1 MIPPDGRA
9 GLSLRVRFS
18 PAPLGKTP
26 ANCDPIG
33 TSDEPFLLPSAK
45 PSSYY
50 QYRTGQL
57 QLLQPASVV
66 QRLGVVYSACPQS
79 DFPDSP
85 KFSEGHI
92 SSLLRLED
100 GDKKTFNRRTV
111 KSSEVLEYQKVVH
124 PDDQQASGS
133 SFMQKETDLKVYEF
147 SGFRLEGNQ
156 RRLLYKGQP
165 VPLKSK
171 ILDLL
176 LYLVQR
182 RGELVVK
189 DDLMREIWPDA
200 IVEENNIT
208 VSMSILRK
216 TLGDRMDQQ
225 FIETIPRQGYRFV
238 ADVTEVLLEMTARG
252 TGPIALSTAVQEE
265 LIDSLAVI
273 PTESPGDD
281 PNVEYLSD
289 GITESIIN
297 MLSRIPKL
305 RVLACSTVFRFKR
318 KNLDPKEVGLQL
330 NVRAVMMIR
339 VLRLGEKLIIR
350 SELVKVSD
358 GSQLW
363 GEQYNRS
370 PSDILAVQD
379 EIAKAI
385 SENLKFTLSSH
396 DQVRLTEKAT
406 ANIEAYN
413 LYLRG
418 RYFWNRYSKEWVL
431 KAVEAF
437 KQAILIDSQYALA
450 YSGIAD
456 AYFRL
461 SNVYSSPAEVLPK
474 AKDAALRAVEIDD
487 NLAEAHSS
495 LGLVKVYYDH
505 DWVGA
510 ESEFRKALKLNPQLL
525 SAHQRLGSY
534 LTFRGR
540 FEEALRYYESALDFD
555 PFSLQVN
562 MNIATT
568 YFLRGEY
575 ERSLNHLAKTIEL
588 EPNYMPIH
596 FLQGCNYI
604 EQNRL
609 PEAIAEFQFIY
620 KLDEE
625 AYLAL
630 GFMGYAHALAG
641 QRAEAETLLNILEE
655 ISTRK
660 YVSPYSMLVIHLAL
674 GPRERVFEILEQLYE
689 DRNDWLVWLKVSPE
703 LKSLRPDPRFKNL
716 LRRIGFPE

>member
-1 MIPPDGRA
+1 LTA
-9 GLSLRVRFS
+9 VRGS
-18 PAPLGKTP
+18 GPLT
-26 ANCDPIG
+26 
-33 TSDEPFLLPSAK
+33 
-45 PSSYY
+45 
-50 QYRTGQL
+50 
-57 QLLQPASVV
+57 
-66 QRLGVVYSACPQS
+66 
-79 DFPDSP
+79 
-85 KFSEGHI
+85 
-92 SSLLRLED
+92 
-100 GDKKTFNRRTV
+100 
-111 KSSEVLEYQKVVH
+111 
-124 PDDQQASGS
+124 
-133 SFMQKETDLKVYEF
+133 
-147 SGFRLEGNQ
+147 
-156 RRLLYKGQP
+156 
-165 VPLKSK
+165 
-171 ILDLL
+171 
-176 LYLVQR
+176 
-182 RGELVVK
+182 
-189 DDLMREIWPDA
+189 
-200 IVEENNIT
+200 
-208 VSMSILRK
+208 
-216 TLGDRMDQQ
+216 
-225 FIETIPRQGYRFV
+225 
-238 ADVTEVLLEMTARG
+238 
-252 TGPIALSTAVQEE
+252 LSTAAAVQEE

-273 PTESPGDD
+273 PMESPGED

-305 RVLACSTVFRFKR
+305 RVLACSTVFRYKR
-318 KNLDPKEVGLQL
+318 KNVDPQEVGVQL

-363 GEQYNRS
+363 GEQYNRT
-370 PSDILAVQD
+370 PSDILAIQD

-385 SENLKFTLSSH
+385 TENLKFTLSSH

-418 RYFWNRYSKEWVL
+418 RYFWNKYSKEWVM
-431 KAVEAF
+431 KAIDAF
-437 KQAILIDSQYALA
+437 KEAILIDSHYALA
-450 YSGIAD
+450 YCGMAD

-461 SNVYSSPAEVLPK
+461 SNVYFPPAEVLPK
-474 AKDAALRAVEIDD
+474 AKDAALKAVEIDE

-510 ESEFRKALKLNPQLL
+510 EIELRKALKLNPQLL

-534 LTFRGR
+534 LTFMGR
-540 FEEALRYYESALDFD
+540 FEESIRYYESALEFD

-562 MNIATT
+562 MNLATT

-575 ERSLNHLAKTIEL
+575 ERSLSHSAKTIEL

-596 FLQGCNYI
+596 FLMGCNYI
-604 EQNRL
+604 ELNRL
-609 PEAIAEFQFIY
+609 SEAIEEFQFIY

-641 QRAEAETLLNILEE
+641 QRAEAETLLDILEE
-655 ISTRK
+655 ISQRK

-674 GPRERVFEILEQLYE
+674 GPADRVFEILEQLYE
-689 DRNDWLVWLKVSPE
+689 ERNDWLVWLKVSPE
-703 LKSLRPDPRFKNL
+703 LKVLRDDARFKNL

>member
-1 MIPPDGRA
+1 
-9 GLSLRVRFS
+9 
-18 PAPLGKTP
+18 
-26 ANCDPIG
+26 
-33 TSDEPFLLPSAK
+33 
-45 PSSYY
+45 
-50 QYRTGQL
+50 
-57 QLLQPASVV
+57 
-66 QRLGVVYSACPQS
+66 
-79 DFPDSP
+79 
-85 KFSEGHI
+85 
-92 SSLLRLED
+92 
-100 GDKKTFNRRTV
+100 
-111 KSSEVLEYQKVVH
+111 
-124 PDDQQASGS
+124 
-133 SFMQKETDLKVYEF
+133 MQKDNDLKVYEF
-147 SGFRLEGNQ
+147 NGFRLEGSQ
-156 RRLLYKGQP
+156 RRLLYNGQS
-165 VPLKSK
+165 VPLKPK

-176 LYLVQR
+176 IYLVEM
-182 RGELVVK
+182 RGQLVVK

-216 TLGDRMDQQ
+216 TLGDFIDQQ
-225 FIETIPRQGYRFV
+225 FIETVPRRGYRFV
-238 ADVTEVLLEMTARG
+238 AEVTEAALDLTAIRG
-252 TGPIALSTAVQEE
+252 TGSLALSTALAQEE

-273 PTESPGDD
+273 PMESPDND

-318 KNLDPKEVGLQL
+318 KNVDPQDVGVQL

-339 VLRLGEKLIIR
+339 VIRLGEKLVIR

-363 GEQYNRS
+363 GEQYNRT
-370 PSDILAVQD
+370 PSDILAIQD

-385 SENLKFTLSSH
+385 TANLKFTLSSH
-396 DQVRLTEKAT
+396 DEVRLTEKAT

-418 RYFWNRYSKEWVL
+418 RYFWNKYSKEWVM
-431 KAVEAF
+431 KAIDAF
-437 KQAILIDSQYALA
+437 KEAISIDSHYALA
-450 YSGIAD
+450 YCGMAD

-461 SNVYSSPAEVLPK
+461 SNVYVPPADVLPK
-474 AKDAALRAVEIDD
+474 AKDAALRAVEIDE

-505 DWVGA
+505 DWAGA
-510 ESEFRKALKLNPQLL
+510 ESELRKALKLNPQLL

-534 LTFRGR
+534 LTFMGR
-540 FEEALRYYESALDFD
+540 FEESIRFYESALAFD

-562 MNIATT
+562 MNLATT

-575 ERSLNHLAKTIEL
+575 ERSLSHSAKTIEL
-588 EPNYMPIH
+588 EPTYMPIH
-596 FLQGCNYI
+596 FLMGCNYI
-604 EQNRL
+604 ELNRL
-609 PEAIAEFQFIY
+609 PEAIEEFQFIY

-655 ISTRK
+655 ISQRK
-660 YVSPYSMLVIHLAL
+660 YVSPYSMLAIHLAL
-674 GPRERVFEILEQLYE
+674 GPRDRIFEILEQLYE
-689 DRNDWLVWLKVSPE
+689 ERNDWLVWLKVSPE
-703 LKSLRPDPRFKNL
+703 LKGLRDDPRFKDL